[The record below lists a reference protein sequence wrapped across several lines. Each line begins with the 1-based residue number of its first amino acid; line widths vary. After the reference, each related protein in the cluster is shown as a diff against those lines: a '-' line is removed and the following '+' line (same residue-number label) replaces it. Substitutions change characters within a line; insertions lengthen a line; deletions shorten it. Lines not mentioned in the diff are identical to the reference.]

1 MRNKTRISY
10 WIVVLA
16 AVFAL
21 TGCGEKKPDKPA
33 APGTPATP
41 AKPAAGTPEA
51 PAKPPAKPVE
61 VAFITNNP
69 SDFWM
74 IAKAGILKAEKDF
87 NATCEVKMPPNGTV
101 EEQKQA
107 IEDMVARG
115 VSGIAISPK
124 DSKNQTDVLNKA
136 AAAVNLI
143 CHDSDAPDSKRL
155 CYVGSNNVS
164 AGRAAGELLKDAL
177 PNGGKVMLFVGSKD
191 AQNAQERMEGLQQV
205 IARAASKIEILGVR
219 TDETDRQKA
228 QANVSDTIANNPDLA
243 ACVGLWSYN
252 GPAILEAVKKA
263 DKLGKI
269 QIIAFD
275 EEDAVLQGVKDGHI
289 FATVVQD
296 PYLFGYESV
305 RVLAALARKADAKIP
320 ANKTVEIPVQKI
332 KKDNVD
338 TYWTT
343 LRDRISSA
351 KKPVIK
357 K

>member
-1 MRNKTRISY
+1 MHNISRINL
-10 WIVVLA
+10 IITLLA
-16 AVFAL
+16 LSLAL
-21 TGCGEKKPDKPA
+21 TGCGEKKPDKPVTPTP
-33 APGTPATP
+33 PGAP
-41 AKPAAGTPEA
+41 AKPAAGTPDT
-51 PAKPPAKPVE
+51 PAKPAEKPVE

-74 IAKAGILKAEKDF
+74 IAKAGIMKAEKDF

-124 DSKNQTDVLNKA
+124 DSKNQTDVLNRA
-136 AAAVNLI
+136 AGAVNLI
-143 CHDSDAPDSKRL
+143 CHDSDAPESKRL
-155 CYVGSNNVS
+155 AYVGSNNVN
-164 AGRAAGELLKDAL
+164 AGRAAGELLREAL
-177 PNGGKVMLFVGSKD
+177 PTGGKVMLFVGSKD
-191 AQNAQERMEGLQQV
+191 AQNAQERMQGLELA
-205 IARAASKIEILGVR
+205 IAGSKIEILGVR

-228 QANVSDTIANNPDLA
+228 QANVADTIANNPDLA

-305 RVLAALARKADAKIP
+305 RVLAALARKEDAKIP

-338 TYWTT
+338 TFWTT

>member
-1 MRNKTRISY
+1 MHNISRISLV
-10 WIVVLA
+10 ITLLA
-16 AVFAL
+16 LSLAF
-21 TGCGEKKPDKPA
+21 TGCGEKKPDKPGA
-33 APGTPATP
+33 PEAPGAS
-41 AKPAAGTPEA
+41 AKPAAGSPDAT
-51 PAKPPAKPVE
+51 AKPAEKPVE

-74 IAKAGILKAEKDF
+74 IAKAGIMKAEKDF

-124 DSKNQTDVLNKA
+124 DSKNQTDVLNRA
-136 AAAVNLI
+136 AAAVHLI
-143 CHDSDAPDSKRL
+143 CHDSDAPESNRL
-155 CYVGSNNVS
+155 AYVGSNNVN
-164 AGRAAGELLKDAL
+164 AGRAAGELLREAL

-191 AQNAQERMEGLQQV
+191 AQNAQERMQGLELA
-205 IARAASKIEILGVR
+205 IAGSRIEILGVR

-228 QANVSDTIANNPDLA
+228 QANVADAIANHPDLA

-289 FATVVQD
+289 FGTVVQD

-305 RVLAALARKADAKIP
+305 RVLAALARKQDAKIP
-320 ANKTVEIPVQKI
+320 ESKVIEIPVQKI
-332 KKDNVD
+332 RQANVD
-338 TYWTT
+338 AFWTT

-351 KKPVIK
+351 KKPVIRK
-357 K
+357 